1 MRKIRFQIISV
12 IIGLGVLMFS
22 SCDFMYDDPE
32 EISTSGENSFYSLDA
47 SSYSAWVYVK
57 LSTHKFKIVEMS
69 DTDSIPADWDFA
81 IHRYNCKT
89 NGGSVME
96 TEYGEL
102 SELTASGKLPSGE
115 FVSDI
120 MTDSVVVSD
129 ISKMM
134 LGELVYQK
142 TNLNMMLSHWMT
154 LDTGSMPP
162 SYTTSNR
169 VYILKL
175 KDNTYAAVRFTD
187 YMNANGTK
195 AYISFDYIYPL
206 SL

>member
-1 MRKIRFQIISV
+1 MTYV
-12 IIGLGVLMFS
+12 IIGLGVFILS
-22 SCDFMYDDPE
+22 SCGFMYDDPE
-32 EISTSGENSFYSLDA
+32 EISTSGENYFSSLDA
-47 SSYSAWVYVK
+47 SSYSTWVYVK
-57 LSTHKFKIVEMS
+57 LSTHKSTIVEMS

-96 TEYGEL
+96 TEYEKL

-142 TNLNMMLSHWMT
+142 TNLNVMLSHWMT

-195 AYISFDYIYPL
+195 AYISFDYIYPF